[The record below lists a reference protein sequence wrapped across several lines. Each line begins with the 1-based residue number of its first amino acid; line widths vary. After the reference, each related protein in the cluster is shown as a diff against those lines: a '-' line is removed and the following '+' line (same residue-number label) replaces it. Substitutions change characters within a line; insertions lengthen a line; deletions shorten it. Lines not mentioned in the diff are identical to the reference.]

1 MLSTAIFDLYR
12 ITASSSTFPVPFFF
26 FFFYPSAIIFR
37 SGSTISH
44 RFFELHDLL
53 NFSFH
58 SAHIRP
64 TASSSPICSLIRVF
78 LFWSDSLV
86 LMIRLSCVVHNHPV
100 QQSVNGFAL
109 FSLLVLC
116 TSLIPSRKTRLAT
129 HIVLSWFYEHRSFI
143 SFFCSVVASC
153 SRLSWELCPSSDAA
167 LPGYLKDEF

>member
-26 FFFYPSAIIFR
+26 FFIHQPSHLDPVQLSLIV
-37 SGSTISH
+37 
-44 RFFELHDLL
+44 
-53 NFSFH
+53 
-58 SAHIRP
+58 
-64 TASSSPICSLIRVF
+64 SSSYMTYSIFHFILPTSVPLHRLAQFVR
-78 LFWSDSLV
+78 LFGYFYSWSDSLV

-153 SRLSWELCPSSDAA
+153 SRVSWELCPSSDAA